1 MWTRGPRQLQSNK
14 AGPNTR
20 CQKCLKLGH
29 HTYECTNPRPY
40 QARPSRSKQ
49 LAMGGGPLRDKPSV
63 EVPEEFKVN
72 AGVGLADK
80 ILKAKEEERAK
91 GKARESGKGKGRGAG
106 KSGRG
111 ETGRGKDR
119 GRRWVVPFL
128 RLRLRLRRL
137 PLLPLR
143 LAFTAPS
150 PTPPLLFRVRFPLA
164 TAPTEPLAWPQVGA

>member
-20 CQKCLKLGH
+20 CQTSNYGLLIAPWMQKCLKLGH

-49 LAMGGGPLRDKPSV
+49 LAMGGGPVRDKPSV

-106 KSGRG
+106 KSKSKS
-111 ETGRGKDR
+111 GRGKDR
-119 GRRWVVPFL
+119 GR
-128 RLRLRLRRL
+128 
-137 PLLPLR
+137 
-143 LAFTAPS
+143 S
-150 PTPPLLFRVRFPLA
+150 PTPSLFLRIRFPL
-164 TAPTEPLAWPQVGA
+164 TTPPTEPLARPQVGA